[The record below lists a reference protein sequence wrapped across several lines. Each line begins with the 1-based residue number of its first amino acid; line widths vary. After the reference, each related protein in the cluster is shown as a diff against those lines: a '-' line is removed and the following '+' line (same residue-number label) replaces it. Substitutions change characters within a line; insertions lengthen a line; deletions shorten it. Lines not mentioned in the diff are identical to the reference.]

1 VALLLPAPGLGV
13 LQVGLGEEG
22 DPFWKMRVKQLGKL
36 LKRAQTLVKRI
47 GQRNDEEGCGFR
59 GLVGYL
65 RYS

>member
-1 VALLLPAPGLGV
+1 V

-36 LKRAQTLVKRI
+36 LKRSQTLVKSI

-65 RYS
+65 RYW